1 MKENNKPLIIP
12 NKVVPK
18 NTVPGTNTNSNYTV
32 SQLINSIHQQYINR
46 PRNMDNIAA
55 ERAISNRQQRTAYDR
70 AHGQGTYNAQQSNK
84 NTQIDILKS
93 KQEDRVA
100 QIAGGAANGIDA
112 TMGIL
117 SMVPGANLSGDT
129 YFAMKG
135 AKDLSQGNYLGAT
148 LNTLPIGA
156 SVLGRGL
163 DVATP
168 YIKTGLN
175 NLSNTVGNGLERTSQ
190 LYKPLRYYRFNR
202 LLRNPIVPSGFSE
215 FPDNSFTQMYPYNA
229 IKLGQY
235 FRTTNPHTNVVTG
248 LTPLNEKPVIF
259 FQSDVPGSYYN
270 KMATQIRNKDEA
282 DQAKLGLH
290 FMDAK
295 KMDDND
301 LLDFITDGSQNIKD
315 TPINK
320 LLWDNAVDYFKSQ
333 NYINRINKTVGYP
346 KYEQFIQE
354 YLPSAFNNNSIIN
367 LSSRLMK
374 KYNPGSSGYHFQIGR
389 NGSTVLKDFANQ
401 EPDYAIPTYFHE
413 VGGHGTEG
421 YFGLGRTADPT
432 GVSQTSM
439 AKVNSSTTVKNEV
452 SEHFGEDYYTRPNEM
467 RARALATNMF
477 IHMYPKRAG
486 RLFDIDYFGDI
497 NRVISDSQPG
507 RLFFGSFKKDWS
519 ALTDYLHN
527 AYKQGGKL

>member
-1 MKENNKPLIIP
+1 M
-12 NKVVPK
+12 
-18 NTVPGTNTNSNYTV
+18 
-32 SQLINSIHQQYINR
+32 
-46 PRNMDNIAA
+46 
-55 ERAISNRQQRTAYDR
+55 
-70 AHGQGTYNAQQSNK
+70 
-84 NTQIDILKS
+84 DILKS

-259 FQSDVPGSYYN
+259 FQSDVP
-270 KMATQIRNKDEA
+270 
-282 DQAKLGLH
+282 
-290 FMDAK
+290 
-295 KMDDND
+295 
-301 LLDFITDGSQNIKD
+301 
-315 TPINK
+315 
-320 LLWDNAVDYFKSQ
+320 
-333 NYINRINKTVGYP
+333 
-346 KYEQFIQE
+346 
-354 YLPSAFNNNSIIN
+354 
-367 LSSRLMK
+367 
-374 KYNPGSSGYHFQIGR
+374 
-389 NGSTVLKDFANQ
+389 
-401 EPDYAIPTYFHE
+401 
-413 VGGHGTEG
+413 
-421 YFGLGRTADPT
+421 
-432 GVSQTSM
+432 
-439 AKVNSSTTVKNEV
+439 
-452 SEHFGEDYYTRPNEM
+452 
-467 RARALATNMF
+467 
-477 IHMYPKRAG
+477 
-486 RLFDIDYFGDI
+486 
-497 NRVISDSQPG
+497 
-507 RLFFGSFKKDWS
+507 
-519 ALTDYLHN
+519 
-527 AYKQGGKL
+527 

>member
-1 MKENNKPLIIP
+1 
-12 NKVVPK
+12 
-18 NTVPGTNTNSNYTV
+18 
-32 SQLINSIHQQYINR
+32 
-46 PRNMDNIAA
+46 
-55 ERAISNRQQRTAYDR
+55 
-70 AHGQGTYNAQQSNK
+70 
-84 NTQIDILKS
+84 
-93 KQEDRVA
+93 
-100 QIAGGAANGIDA
+100 
-112 TMGIL
+112 
-117 SMVPGANLSGDT
+117 
-129 YFAMKG
+129 
-135 AKDLSQGNYLGAT
+135 
-148 LNTLPIGA
+148 
-156 SVLGRGL
+156 
-163 DVATP
+163 
-168 YIKTGLN
+168 
-175 NLSNTVGNGLERTSQ
+175 
-190 LYKPLRYYRFNR
+190 
-202 LLRNPIVPSGFSE
+202 
-215 FPDNSFTQMYPYNA
+215 
-229 IKLGQY
+229 
-235 FRTTNPHTNVVTG
+235 
-248 LTPLNEKPVIF
+248 
-259 FQSDVPGSYYN
+259 
-270 KMATQIRNKDEA
+270 
-282 DQAKLGLH
+282 
-290 FMDAK
+290 MDAK

-374 KYNPGSSGYHFQIGR
+374 KYNPGSRGYHFQIGR
-389 NGSTVLKDFANQ
+389 NGSTGLRDFANQ
-401 EPDYAIPTYFHE
+401 EPDYAITTYFHE

-421 YFGLGRTADPT
+421 YFGLGKTADPT

-452 SEHFGEDYYTRPNEM
+452 SEHVGEDYYTRPNEM